1 MEHSSFLH
9 AQKVTKE
16 FGNDKE
22 IWISSYTHVSTG
34 KDGSCRFRPMV
45 SSPHINSTSIQEVKF
60 IFLLPKIED
69 NIVRM
74 MKQNHTK
81 RVYFSFF
88 NTLNVTG
95 ELEIQSLG

>member
-1 MEHSSFLH
+1 MFQL
-9 AQKVTKE
+9 
-16 FGNDKE
+16 
-22 IWISSYTHVSTG
+22 G
-34 KDGSCRFRPMV
+34 KMV
-45 SSPHINSTSIQEVKF
+45 AAGFAPWWVHPHINSTSIQEDKF

-95 ELEIQSLG
+95 ELEIQSLGWVYYDGGELAMGQNRYHLER

>member
-1 MEHSSFLH
+1 MFQL
-9 AQKVTKE
+9 
-16 FGNDKE
+16 
-22 IWISSYTHVSTG
+22 G
-34 KDGSCRFRPMV
+34 KMV
-45 SSPHINSTSIQEVKF
+45 AAGFAPWWVHLHINSTSIQEVKF

-95 ELEIQSLG
+95 ELEIQSLGWVYYDGGELAMGQNRYHLER